1 MRIFQFD
8 KLVLCKGVIIIS
20 RRAMNHLFSMVPR
33 ANIPRSRFD
42 RSSVLKT
49 TFDENGLVPV
59 FVDEV
64 LPGDTFKM
72 RANFFCRLQTLFR
85 PVMDQ
90 LYLESFWFFVPYRLV
105 WKHWPN
111 FMGEQV
117 YPDDTTDYV
126 IPTVKKTNAS
136 NQTLWD
142 YFGLPTGVQNA
153 LEVSALPFRAYWL
166 IYNEWFRDENLC
178 APADICYDDSN
189 LVLNSSPATG
199 FATTYGD
206 GVSNMPNRGKRHDYF
221 TSALPWAQKGDPV
234 ELPLGDSANVSGS
247 IPMQQISLTGINGSN
262 TYMSG
267 NFYGSGLFSSHG
279 TCTDITPGNVTST
292 QLSFDGTAD
301 LSTAT
306 AVLVNELRFAMQYQ
320 KLLERDARGGTRY
333 VEQILSHFGV
343 RSPDARLQRP
353 EYLGGTTSVIQVNPV
368 VQNGASGADSPQGNL
383 AAYGLTVSK
392 IHGFNKSFTEHG
404 VIIGLVNVR
413 ANLTYQ
419 QGINRM
425 WSRQV
430 RTDFYFPVFSHIGE
444 QAVLNKE
451 IYAQGTAADDEAFG
465 YQEAWSEYRYFPS
478 KITGKF
484 RSTDPQSLD
493 IWHLAQKFENLPT
506 LSQQFIEENVP
517 VERVV
522 AVENEP
528 HFLLDAYFKLKC
540 TRPMPVYSVPGLVD
554 HF

>member
-1 MRIFQFD
+1 
-8 KLVLCKGVIIIS
+8 
-20 RRAMNHLFSMVPR
+20 MNHLFSMVPR

-126 IPTVKKTNAS
+126 IPTVKKTNAN

-142 YFGLPTGVQNA
+142 YFGLPTGVANE

-178 APADICYDDSN
+178 APADICFDDTDV
-189 LVLNSSPATG
+189 VLNSSPATG

-206 GVSNMPNRGKRHDYF
+206 GVTNLPNRGKRHDYF

-234 ELPLGDSANVSGS
+234 ELPLGSEAVVSGS
-247 IPMQQISLTGINGSN
+247 NATLTNIPSFSIQSYNGGSKQGSPLTGFVGNGSGSIYVDSDTSSVGALNQTN
-262 TYMSG
+262 TTWNNIG
-267 NFYGSGLFSSHG
+267 IEGL
-279 TCTDITPGNVTST
+279 TAN
-292 QLSFDGTAD
+292 LSQ
-301 LSTAT
+301 AT
-306 AVLVNELRFAMQYQ
+306 AILVNELRFAFQYQ

-368 VQNGASGADSPQGNL
+368 VQNGASGTDSPQGNL

-430 RTDFYFPVFSHIGE
+430 RTDFYFPVFSHLGE

-451 IYAQGTAADDEAFG
+451 IFAQGTADDNKAFG
-465 YQEAWSEYRYFPS
+465 FQEAWSEYRYFPS

-517 VERVV
+517 VERIV

-540 TRPMPVYSVPGLVD
+540 TRPMPVYSVPGLID

>member
-1 MRIFQFD
+1 MIP
-8 KLVLCKGVIIIS
+8 K
-20 RRAMNHLFSMVPR
+20 
-33 ANIPRSRFD
+33 ANIPRSQFD
-42 RSSVLKT
+42 RSNIYKT

-59 FVDEV
+59 YVDEV

-72 RANFFCRLQTLFR
+72 RANFFVRLQTLFR
-85 PVMDQ
+85 PIMDN
-90 LYLESFWFFVPYRLV
+90 LYLESFFFFVPYRLV

-126 IPTVKKTNAS
+126 LPTISKTNAAAQS
-136 NQTLWD
+136 LWD
-142 YFGLPTGVQNA
+142 YFGLPTGVGNP
-153 LEVSALPFRAYWL
+153 LSVSALPFRAYWL

-178 APADICYDDSN
+178 APADICFDDTN
-189 LVLNSSPATG
+189 AVLNQSTATG
-199 FATTYGD
+199 FATNYGD
-206 GVSNMPNRGKRHDYF
+206 GVSNLPNRGKRHDYF
-221 TSALPWAQKGDPV
+221 TSALPWAQKGESV
-234 ELPLGDSANVSGS
+234 ELPLGSSAPVEGLGNFTGTGFRLDNDAGTNLLVPFSGSTAGNEDGRYVLYGNPTTGTYNYKAYVSG
-247 IPMQQISLTGINGSN
+247 L
-262 TYMSG
+262 
-267 NFYGSGLFSSHG
+267 
-279 TCTDITPGNVTST
+279 
-292 QLSFDGTAD
+292 TAD
-301 LSTAT
+301 LSSAT
-306 AVLVNELRFAMQYQ
+306 AVFINQLRFAFQYQ

-353 EYLGGTTSVIQVNPV
+353 EYLGGASTPITVNPV
-368 VQNGASGADSPQGNL
+368 VQNGATNTDSPQGNL
-383 AAYGLTVSK
+383 SAYGLSVSK

-413 ANLTYQ
+413 ARLTYQ
-419 QGINRM
+419 QGINRF

-430 RTDFYFPVFSHIGE
+430 RTDFYFPVFSHLGE
-444 QAVLNKE
+444 QAILNKE
-451 IYAQGTAADDEAFG
+451 IYAQGTAADNEAFG

-484 RSTDPQSLD
+484 RSTDAQTLD
-493 IWHLAQKFENLPT
+493 VWHLAQKFDNLPT
-506 LSQQFIEENVP
+506 LSQQFIEESVP

-522 AVENEP
+522 AVADEP
-528 HFLLDAYFKLKC
+528 HFLMDAYFNLKC

>member
-1 MRIFQFD
+1 
-8 KLVLCKGVIIIS
+8 
-20 RRAMNHLFSMVPR
+20 MNHLFSMVPR

-126 IPTVKKTNAS
+126 IPTVKKTNAA

-142 YFGLPTGVQNA
+142 YFGLPTGVANE

-178 APADICYDDSN
+178 APADICFDDTN
-189 LVLNSSPATG
+189 VVLNSSPATG
-199 FATTYGD
+199 FATAYGD
-206 GVSNMPNRGKRHDYF
+206 GLTNMPNRGKRHDYF

-234 ELPLGDSANVSGS
+234 ELPLGASADVEGSISLPSTWKPTFDAATISGNTNRVLQWNAQGYNISYNGSGS
-247 IPMQQISLTGINGSN
+247 IDQTGDVTFN
-262 TYMSG
+262 
-267 NFYGSGLFSSHG
+267 
-279 TCTDITPGNVTST
+279 NVP
-292 QLSFDGTAD
+292 QPSFDLTAN
-301 LSTAT
+301 LSSAT
-306 AVLVNELRFAMQYQ
+306 AILVNELRFAFQYQ

-368 VQNGASGADSPQGNL
+368 VQNGASGTDSPQGNL

-430 RTDFYFPVFSHIGE
+430 RTDFYFPVFSHLGE

-451 IYAQGTAADDEAFG
+451 IFAQGTADDDTAFG

-540 TRPMPVYSVPGLVD
+540 TRPMPVYSVPGLID

>member
-1 MRIFQFD
+1 
-8 KLVLCKGVIIIS
+8 
-20 RRAMNHLFSMVPR
+20 MNHLFSMVPR

-126 IPTVKKTNAS
+126 IPTVKKTNAA

-142 YFGLPTGVQNA
+142 YFGLPTGVANA

-178 APADICYDDSN
+178 APADICFDDTN
-189 LVLNSSPATG
+189 VVLNSSPATG

-206 GVSNMPNRGKRHDYF
+206 GVTNMPNRGKRHDYF

-234 ELPLGDSANVSGS
+234 ELPLGSTADVVATSPTANVDFGNLVTQYGNVSINSSSGS
-247 IPMQQISLTGINGSN
+247 SYPLFTSSGPKSDSVVLQGSV
-262 TYMSG
+262 
-267 NFYGSGLFSSHG
+267 SGLNLNTIADNLQANLSS
-279 TCTDITPGNVTST
+279 
-292 QLSFDGTAD
+292 
-301 LSTAT
+301 AT
-306 AVLVNELRFAMQYQ
+306 AILVNELRFALQYQ

-368 VQNGASGADSPQGNL
+368 VQNGASGTDSPQGNL

-430 RTDFYFPVFSHIGE
+430 RTDFYFPVFSHLGE

-451 IYAQGTAADDEAFG
+451 IFAQGTADDDKAFG

-540 TRPMPVYSVPGLVD
+540 TRPMPVYSVPGLID

>member
-1 MRIFQFD
+1 
-8 KLVLCKGVIIIS
+8 
-20 RRAMNHLFSMVPR
+20 MNHLFSMVPR

-42 RSSVLKT
+42 RSSILKT

-72 RANFFCRLQTLFR
+72 RANFFCRFQTLFR
-85 PVMDQ
+85 PIMDQ
-90 LYLESFWFFVPYRLV
+90 VYLESFWFFVPYRLV
-105 WKHWPN
+105 WKHWAN

-117 YPDDTTDYV
+117 YPDDTTDY
-126 IPTVKKTNAS
+126 ILPTISKTNAAA
-136 NQTLWD
+136 QTLWD
-142 YFGLPTGVQNA
+142 YFGLPTGVNA
-153 LEVSALPFRAYWL
+153 ALKVSALPFRAFWL

-178 APADICYDDSN
+178 APADICFDDDN
-189 LVLNSSPATG
+189 VVLNSSPATG
-199 FATTYGD
+199 FATNYGD
-206 GVSNMPNRGKRHDYF
+206 GVSNLPNRGKRHDYF
-221 TSALPWAQKGDPV
+221 TSCLPWAQKGDPV
-234 ELPLGDSANVSGS
+234 ELPLGASADVEGS
-247 IPMQQISLTGINGSN
+247 ITMPNSWTPNFGNGPLYAGDEVSSGRRGVYTQTNASVGNLSVNNLPDPTFDLTAN
-262 TYMSG
+262 
-267 NFYGSGLFSSHG
+267 LSS
-279 TCTDITPGNVTST
+279 
-292 QLSFDGTAD
+292 
-301 LSTAT
+301 AT
-306 AVLVNELRFAMQYQ
+306 AILVNELRFAFQYQ

-353 EYLGGTTSVIQVNPV
+353 EYLGGTTSYIQVNPV

-383 AAYGLTVSK
+383 AAYGLSVSN

-419 QGINRM
+419 QGINRF

-430 RTDFYFPVFSHIGE
+430 RTDFYFPVFSHLGE

-451 IYAQGTAADDEAFG
+451 IYAQGTADDDKAFG

-484 RSTDPQSLD
+484 RSTDAQSLD
-493 IWHLAQKFENLPT
+493 IWHLAQKFDNLPT

-517 VERVV
+517 IERVV

-528 HFLLDAYFKLKC
+528 HFLLDAYFNLKC
-540 TRPMPVYSVPGLVD
+540 TRPMPVYSVPGLID

>member
-1 MRIFQFD
+1 
-8 KLVLCKGVIIIS
+8 
-20 RRAMNHLFSMVPR
+20 MNHLFSMVPR

-42 RSSVLKT
+42 RSSFLKT

-111 FMGEQV
+111 FMGEQI

-126 IPTVKKTNAS
+126 IPTVKKTNAA

-142 YFGLPTGVQNA
+142 YFGLPTGVANA

-178 APADICYDDSN
+178 APADICYDDTN
-189 LVLNSSPATG
+189 AVLNSSPATG

-206 GVSNMPNRGKRHDYF
+206 GVTNMPNRGKRHDYF

-234 ELPLGDSANVSGS
+234 ELPLGSTAEITALSPTASVSLGLLSSQFGAISTSEGANVKTASGA
-247 IPMQQISLTGINGSN
+247 PTGSV
-262 TYMSG
+262 S
-267 NFYGSGLFSSHG
+267 
-279 TCTDITPGNVTST
+279 V
-292 QLSFDGTAD
+292 QLNGTAGALGIETIANNLQAN

-306 AVLVNELRFAMQYQ
+306 AILVNELRFAFQYQ

-368 VQNGASGADSPQGNL
+368 VQNGASGTDSPQGNL

-430 RTDFYFPVFSHIGE
+430 RTDFYFPVFSHLGE

-451 IYAQGTAADDEAFG
+451 IFAQGTDADNQAFG

-493 IWHLAQKFENLPT
+493 IWHLAQKFDNLPT

-540 TRPMPVYSVPGLVD
+540 TRPMPVYSVPGLMD

>member
-1 MRIFQFD
+1 
-8 KLVLCKGVIIIS
+8 
-20 RRAMNHLFSMVPR
+20 MNHLFSMVPR

-126 IPTVKKTNAS
+126 IPTVKKINAA

-142 YFGLPTGVQNA
+142 YFGLPTGVANQ

-178 APADICYDDSN
+178 SPADICFDDTN
-189 LVLNSSPATG
+189 AVLNSSPATG

-206 GVSNMPNRGKRHDYF
+206 GVTNMPNRGKRHDYF
-221 TSALPWAQKGDPV
+221 TSALPWAQKGEPV
-234 ELPLGDSANVSGS
+234 ELPLGSSADIEGS
-247 IPMQQISLTGINGSN
+247 ITMPSSWNPTFNVPYTSGGSGNLKLQYNGQNSNQNLGIFSSKPGSN
-262 TYMSG
+262 VASG
-267 NFYGSGLFSSHG
+267 YADVNINNLP
-279 TCTDITPGNVTST
+279 DP
-292 QLSFDGTAD
+292 SFDLTAN
-301 LSTAT
+301 LSSAT
-306 AVLVNELRFAMQYQ
+306 AILVNELRFAFQYQ

-430 RTDFYFPVFSHIGE
+430 RTDFYFPVFSHLGE

-451 IYAQGTAADDEAFG
+451 IFAQGTPDDDKAFG

-540 TRPMPVYSVPGLVD
+540 TRPMPVYSVPGLID

>member
-1 MRIFQFD
+1 
-8 KLVLCKGVIIIS
+8 
-20 RRAMNHLFSMVPR
+20 MNHLFSMVPR

-126 IPTVKKTNAS
+126 IPTVKKTNAA

-142 YFGLPTGVQNA
+142 YFGLPTGVANA

-178 APADICYDDSN
+178 APADICFDDTN
-189 LVLNSSPATG
+189 VVLNSTPATG
-199 FATTYGD
+199 FATNYGD
-206 GVSNMPNRGKRHDYF
+206 GVTSMPNRGKRHDYF

-234 ELPLGDSANVSGS
+234 ELPLGTTADVVATGDFTFKPSTTLPNISTVQPEVYTKYSSSSGKDILMWQTNLGS
-247 IPMQQISLTGINGSN
+247 YSSTRDLTSKL
-262 TYMSG
+262 TYD
-267 NFYGSGLFSSHG
+267 SGLSV
-279 TCTDITPGNVTST
+279 DLTS
-292 QLSFDGTAD
+292 
-301 LSTAT
+301 AT
-306 AVLVNELRFAMQYQ
+306 ALLVNELRFAFQYQ

-368 VQNGASGADSPQGNL
+368 VQNGASGTDSPQGNL

-430 RTDFYFPVFSHIGE
+430 RTDFYFPVFSHLGE

-451 IYAQGTAADDEAFG
+451 IFAQGTADDEKAFG

-540 TRPMPVYSVPGLVD
+540 TRPMPVYSVPGLID

>member
-1 MRIFQFD
+1 
-8 KLVLCKGVIIIS
+8 
-20 RRAMNHLFSMVPR
+20 MNHLFSMVPR

-126 IPTVKKTNAS
+126 IPTVKKTNAA

-142 YFGLPTGVQNA
+142 YFGLPTGVANE

-178 APADICYDDSN
+178 SPADICYDDTN
-189 LVLNSSPATG
+189 VVLNGSPATG

-206 GVSNMPNRGKRHDYF
+206 GVTNMPNRGKRHDYF

-234 ELPLGDSANVSGS
+234 ELPLGNEASVNGSISFPSSIPINTQFGSIFSGS
-247 IPMQQISLTGINGSN
+247 NSGSSQANTRELTNTIPANNPGANLQLVNFPSPDFDLTAN
-262 TYMSG
+262 
-267 NFYGSGLFSSHG
+267 LSS
-279 TCTDITPGNVTST
+279 
-292 QLSFDGTAD
+292 
-301 LSTAT
+301 AT
-306 AVLVNELRFAMQYQ
+306 AILVNELRFAFQYQ

-430 RTDFYFPVFSHIGE
+430 RTDFYFPVFSHLGE
-444 QAVLNKE
+444 QAILNKE
-451 IYAQGTAADDEAFG
+451 IFAQGTDADNQAFG

-540 TRPMPVYSVPGLVD
+540 TRPMPVYSVPGLID

>member
-1 MRIFQFD
+1 
-8 KLVLCKGVIIIS
+8 
-20 RRAMNHLFSMVPR
+20 MNHLFSMVPR

-42 RSSVLKT
+42 RSSILKT

-126 IPTVKKTNAS
+126 IPTVKKTNAA

-142 YFGLPTGVQNA
+142 YFGLPTGVANS

-178 APADICYDDSN
+178 APADVCFDDTN
-189 LVLNSSPATG
+189 AVLNSSPATG

-206 GVSNMPNRGKRHDYF
+206 GVTNMPNRGKRHDYF
-221 TSALPWAQKGDPV
+221 TSCLPWAQKGDPV
-234 ELPLGDSANVSGS
+234 ELPLAQSADIVSNGS
-247 IPMQQISLTGINGSN
+247 DILFSTSSLTDQTIKMG
-262 TYMSG
+262 TD
-267 NFYGSGLFSSHG
+267 SGLVGVFGGPATNYNQPIKFGSQTG
-279 TCTDITPGNVTST
+279 LV
-292 QLSFDGTAD
+292 AD
-301 LSTAT
+301 LTSAT
-306 AVLVNELRFAMQYQ
+306 AVFVNELRFAFQYQ

-368 VQNGASGADSPQGNL
+368 VQNGASGTDSPQGNL

-430 RTDFYFPVFSHIGE
+430 RTDFYFPVFSHLGE

-451 IYAQGTAADDEAFG
+451 IFAQGTDADNQAFG

-484 RSTDPQSLD
+484 RSTDAQSLD
-493 IWHLAQKFENLPT
+493 IWHLAQKFDNLPT

-522 AVENEP
+522 AVSDEP

-540 TRPMPVYSVPGLVD
+540 TRPMPVYSVPGLID

>member
-1 MRIFQFD
+1 
-8 KLVLCKGVIIIS
+8 
-20 RRAMNHLFSMVPR
+20 MNHLFSMVPR

-126 IPTVKKTNAS
+126 IPTVKKTNAA

-142 YFGLPTGVQNA
+142 YFGLPTGVANE

-178 APADICYDDSN
+178 SPADICFDDTN
-189 LVLNSSPATG
+189 VVLNSSPATG

-206 GVSNMPNRGKRHDYF
+206 GVTNMPNRGKRHDYF

-234 ELPLGDSANVSGS
+234 ELPLGATADIMATSPTANVDFGNLVTQYGNVRINSSPGSSYSLFTSSGPS
-247 IPMQQISLTGINGSN
+247 TDSVVLQGSV
-262 TYMSG
+262 
-267 NFYGSGLFSSHG
+267 SGLNLNTIADNLQANLSS
-279 TCTDITPGNVTST
+279 
-292 QLSFDGTAD
+292 
-301 LSTAT
+301 AT
-306 AVLVNELRFAMQYQ
+306 AILVNELRFAFQYQ

-368 VQNGASGADSPQGNL
+368 VQNGASGADDGAGGGSGNDRGFHPDAGHRGRETVRSSGRESDDGTFPLRYRLGRQG
-383 AAYGLTVSK
+383 V
-392 IHGFNKSFTEHG
+392 H
-404 VIIGLVNVR
+404 R
-413 ANLTYQ
+413 
-419 QGINRM
+419 RM
-425 WSRQV
+425 LR
-430 RTDFYFPVFSHIGE
+430 
-444 QAVLNKE
+444 
-451 IYAQGTAADDEAFG
+451 AADGRWRTEPGRALCHL
-465 YQEAWSEYRYFPS
+465 PS
-478 KITGKF
+478 GILGWKKRHHGPGPF
-484 RSTDPQSLD
+484 VFCRSR
-493 IWHLAQKFENLPT
+493 I
-506 LSQQFIEENVP
+506 
-517 VERVV
+517 
-522 AVENEP
+522 
-528 HFLLDAYFKLKC
+528 
-540 TRPMPVYSVPGLVD
+540 
-554 HF
+554 

>member
-1 MRIFQFD
+1 
-8 KLVLCKGVIIIS
+8 
-20 RRAMNHLFSMVPR
+20 MNHLFSMVPR
-33 ANIPRSRFD
+33 ASIPRSRFD

-126 IPTVKKTNAS
+126 IPTIKKTNAS

-142 YFGLPTGVQNA
+142 YFGLPTGVSNA
-153 LEVSALPFRAYWL
+153 LEVSALPFRAFWL
-166 IYNEWFRDENLC
+166 IYNKWFRDENLC
-178 APADICYDDSN
+178 SPADICFDDTN
-189 LVLNSSPATG
+189 AVLNSSPATG
-199 FATTYGD
+199 FATNYGD
-206 GVSNMPNRGKRHDYF
+206 GVSNLPNRGKRHDYF

-234 ELPLGDSANVSGS
+234 ELPLGESAPVSIVSNNSSPTFSTTDGGFPATNLPLLGGAS
-247 IPMQQISLTGINGSN
+247 RGRLSTYSGITGTNLGALHFGNETGLT
-262 TYMSG
+262 
-267 NFYGSGLFSSHG
+267 
-279 TCTDITPGNVTST
+279 
-292 QLSFDGTAD
+292 GTAD
-301 LSTAT
+301 LSSAT
-306 AVLVNELRFAMQYQ
+306 AVLVNELRFAFQYQ

-430 RTDFYFPVFSHIGE
+430 RTDFYFPVFSHLGE

-451 IYAQGTAADDEAFG
+451 IFAQGTAEDDKAFG
-465 YQEAWSEYRYFPS
+465 FQEAWSEYRYFPS
-478 KITGKF
+478 KVTGKF

-493 IWHLAQKFENLPT
+493 IWHLAQKFQNLPT

-540 TRPMPVYSVPGLVD
+540 TRPMPVYSVPGLID